1 MTAKR
6 AYRFRPDGP
15 QQTKP
20 PVMVKVNGA
29 LCEAR
34 NIAVAM
40 ALDGAHPTTIWNK
53 FRGAVTGHQISQ
65 WLYEARKLG
74 HVSRPDRTRLSAV
87 VDVAS
92 LLGRETAAVRWTVYE
107 LRDLETE
114 LDARGVR
121 VPRRWFTPDT

>member
-1 MTAKR
+1 MNGRTSLTDATDTAPAVGLSQGAAAR
-6 AYRFRPDGP
+6 RGHAGVHAAADPPPAIDSALSHCGHRPVSAQPSKGRT
-15 QQTKP
+15 Q
-20 PVMVKVNGA
+20 
-29 LCEAR
+29 L
-34 NIAVAM
+34 IAE
-40 ALDGAHPTTIWNK
+40 H
-53 FRGAVTGHQISQ
+53 R
-65 WLYEARKLG
+65 
-74 HVSRPDRTRLSAV
+74 RLSAV

>member
-15 QQTKP
+15 NQTKP

-74 HVSRPDRTRLSAV
+74 LNIPRHVRPPRSGDGTHYRAIAAYVDRLAATEQARVDRELIV
-87 VDVAS
+87 V
-92 LLGRETAAVRWTVYE
+92 
-107 LRDLETE
+107 LR
-114 LDARGVR
+114 GKK
-121 VPRRWFTPDT
+121 